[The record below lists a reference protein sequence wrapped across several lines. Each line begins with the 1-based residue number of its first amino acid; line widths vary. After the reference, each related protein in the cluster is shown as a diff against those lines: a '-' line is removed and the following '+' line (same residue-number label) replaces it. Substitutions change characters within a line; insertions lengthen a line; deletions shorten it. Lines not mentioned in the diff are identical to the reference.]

1 MFLILA
7 LFAGSILIPITL
19 FYLNLASKFKPT
31 LSKSEA
37 TSKIW
42 SSFFKACGGI
52 GGNAPKVSGKF
63 ALILNLSLFA
73 IVFFVSTVLIFSG
86 RVYGV
91 DVETNASDTAL
102 AAAFIAA
109 GLVTGL
115 GAIGTGIAVSSAAA
129 AAIGAI
135 SENENNFGKAMIFV
149 AMAEGIAIYG
159 LLISFMILGR
169 V

>member
-1 MFLILA
+1 MYIIIV
-7 LFAGSILIPITL
+7 SILLAAAMAGPII
-19 FYLNLASKFKPT
+19 FYRCGKPSRKRGKAALAVNLASFVT
-31 LSKSEA
+31 IFL
-37 TSKIW
+37 
-42 SSFFKACGGI
+42 
-52 GGNAPKVSGKF
+52 VST
-63 ALILNLSLFA
+63 IILFA
-73 IVFFVSTVLIFSG
+73 RPAFAAPTATVVS
-86 RVYGV
+86 
-91 DVETNASDTAL
+91 DVAL
-102 AAAFIAA
+102 AAAFIGA

-115 GAIGTGIAVSSAAA
+115 CSIGTGIAVSSAAA

>member
-1 MFLILA
+1 LYFYSGARIK
-7 LFAGSILIPITL
+7 FGS
-19 FYLNLASKFKPT
+19 
-31 LSKSEA
+31 
-37 TSKIW
+37 
-42 SSFFKACGGI
+42 
-52 GGNAPKVSGKF
+52 
-63 ALILNLSLFA
+63 SLFKGLQGSGQRPENLKRRGKRA
-73 IVFFVSTVLIFSG
+73 LTLNVISFTAVFLLATVLVFSG
-86 RVYGV
+86 RVYAEGAAGEV
-91 DVETNASDTAL
+91 SELAL
-102 AAAFIAA
+102 AAAFIGA

>member
-1 MFLILA
+1 MYVLVVSLLLA
-7 LFAGSILIPITL
+7 TAMAGPIA
-19 FYLNLASKFKPT
+19 FYYLGDRNRKRGKKALAV
-31 LSKSEA
+31 
-37 TSKIW
+37 
-42 SSFFKACGGI
+42 
-52 GGNAPKVSGKF
+52 NVVS
-63 ALILNLSLFA
+63 
-73 IVFFVSTVLIFSG
+73 FVSVFLLAVVFLFG
-86 RVYGV
+86 RTAFGTPATPGV
-91 DVETNASDTAL
+91 SDLAL
-102 AAAFIAA
+102 AAVFIGA

-115 GAIGTGIAVSSAAA
+115 CSIGTGIAVSSAAA

>member
-1 MFLILA
+1 MYLA
-7 LFAGSILIPITL
+7 TIIIPVALSKITTKKRAL
-19 FYLNLASKFKPT
+19 YINLAS
-31 LSKSEA
+31 
-37 TSKIW
+37 
-42 SSFFKACGGI
+42 
-52 GGNAPKVSGKF
+52 
-63 ALILNLSLFA
+63 FA
-73 IVFFVSTVLIFSG
+73 IMFVFATVLVFSG
-86 RVYGV
+86 RAYAT
-91 DVETNASDTAL
+91 EPTTNTSELAL
-102 AAAFIAA
+102 AAAFIGA

>member
-1 MFLILA
+1 MYIIIVAALLAAAMAGPIIFYFCGRPSRKRGKLA
-7 LFAGSILIPITL
+7 LVV
-19 FYLNLASKFKPT
+19 NL
-31 LSKSEA
+31 
-37 TSKIW
+37 
-42 SSFFKACGGI
+42 
-52 GGNAPKVSGKF
+52 VSYVTVF
-63 ALILNLSLFA
+63 LFA
-73 IVFFVSTVLIFSG
+73 VVFLFARPVFGAPVASGVSDLAI
-86 RVYGV
+86 
-91 DVETNASDTAL
+91 
-102 AAAFIAA
+102 AAAFIGA

-115 GAIGTGIAVSSAAA
+115 CSIGTGIAVSSAAA

>member
-1 MFLILA
+1 MFVLAAIFLGAKITNKKRALIINVA
-7 LFAGSILIPITL
+7 
-19 FYLNLASKFKPT
+19 
-31 LSKSEA
+31 
-37 TSKIW
+37 
-42 SSFFKACGGI
+42 SFFVVFI
-52 GGNAPKVSGKF
+52 F
-63 ALILNLSLFA
+63 AA
-73 IVFFVSTVLIFSG
+73 ALIFSG
-86 RVYGV
+86 RVDAAQTDSSELAV
-91 DVETNASDTAL
+91 
-102 AAAFIAA
+102 AAAFIGA

-115 GAIGTGIAVSSAAA
+115 GAIGTGIAVSSAAS

>member
-1 MFLILA
+1 MYFIIVSLLLA
-7 LFAGSILIPITL
+7 LAIAGPIL
-19 FYLNLASKFKPT
+19 FYYLGNPSRKRGKLALAVNLVSFIT
-31 LSKSEA
+31 IFIVA
-37 TSKIW
+37 TVFI
-42 SSFFKACGGI
+42 FACPV
-52 GGNAPKVSGKF
+52 A
-63 ALILNLSLFA
+63 AA
-73 IVFFVSTVLIFSG
+73 TTSTGPGDL
-86 RVYGV
+86 
-91 DVETNASDTAL
+91 AL
-102 AAAFIAA
+102 AAAFIGA

-115 GAIGTGIAVSSAAA
+115 CSIGTGIAVSSAAS

>member
-1 MFLILA
+1 MLILILMFLGTMI
-7 LFAGSILIPITL
+7 IPAWIANKKRAI
-19 FYLNLASKFKPT
+19 YVNLASF
-31 LSKSEA
+31 
-37 TSKIW
+37 
-42 SSFFKACGGI
+42 
-52 GGNAPKVSGKF
+52 
-63 ALILNLSLFA
+63 SL
-73 IVFFVSTVLIFSG
+73 VFVLASVLIFTG
-86 RVYGV
+86 RVYGAEV
-91 DVETNASDTAL
+91 ASQASEL
-102 AAAFIAA
+102 AIAAAFIGA

-159 LLISFMILGR
+159 LLVSFMILGR

>member
-1 MFLILA
+1 MYTFIVSLLLVLSVGMPILFFYGKPSKKRGKAALIGNLLSYISVFILA
-7 LFAGSILIPITL
+7 VAFLFTQTAH
-19 FYLNLASKFKPT
+19 ASVNPAAVGET
-31 LSKSEA
+31 A
-37 TSKIW
+37 T
-42 SSFFKACGGI
+42 
-52 GGNAPKVSGKF
+52 
-63 ALILNLSLFA
+63 
-73 IVFFVSTVLIFSG
+73 
-86 RVYGV
+86 
-91 DVETNASDTAL
+91 

-115 GAIGTGIAVSSAAA
+115 CSIGTGIAVSSAAS

-135 SENENNFGKAMIFV
+135 SENENNFGKSMIFV

>member
-1 MFLILA
+1 MFILVTVLLYLA
-7 LFAGSILIPITL
+7 TIILPVLYYYKGKRGI
-19 FYLNLASKFKPT
+19 KK
-31 LSKSEA
+31 LSLSE
-37 TSKIW
+37 
-42 SSFFKACGGI
+42 
-52 GGNAPKVSGKF
+52 GNVSGQNFTMVKKGKKALAMNIF
-63 ALILNLSLFA
+63 AFFLVTILSS
-73 IVFFVSTVLIFSG
+73 VFIFSG
-86 RVYGV
+86 QASATPAQA
-91 DVETNASDTAL
+91 VESGDTAL

-109 GLVTGL
+109 ALVTGL

>member
-1 MFLILA
+1 MYIVIVFALLAVAMAGPIIFYRLGKPCRRRGKRALVVNLVSFVTVFLLAVMFLFVRPVFGA
-7 LFAGSILIPITL
+7 Q
-19 FYLNLASKFKPT
+19 AS
-31 LSKSEA
+31 
-37 TSKIW
+37 
-42 SSFFKACGGI
+42 G
-52 GGNAPKVSGKF
+52 VSD
-63 ALILNLSLFA
+63 L
-73 IVFFVSTVLIFSG
+73 
-86 RVYGV
+86 
-91 DVETNASDTAL
+91 AL
-102 AAAFIAA
+102 AAAFIGA

-115 GAIGTGIAVSSAAA
+115 CSIGTGIAVSSAAA